1 MEAPVIID
9 LPSTTTGAVGRKL
22 VDLRDTGGAIAL
34 GRVLTL
40 VIVTDEVGAEEAIEA
55 ANSASREHPCRV
67 IVIVQGNKRGVD
79 RLDAQIR
86 VGGDAGAS
94 EVIVLRLYGKLATHG
109 DSVVTPLLLPDSPLV
124 AWWPTDAPAQPVEDP
139 IGAMAQRRITDAA
152 TARNPRKE
160 LERRRDAYAAGDTDL
175 AWTRVTKW
183 RGLLAAALDQPP
195 YQPIEHITVSG
206 ASDSPSTD
214 LLAAWLAECLRCPVT
229 RVRGKAGTGMYS
241 VRLERRGGPID
252 LVRADGTIA
261 TLSQPGQPDRRIS
274 LPRRSLAECLA
285 EELRRLDPDEVYQA
299 ALSRGLARLDA
310 GRTVSESQ
318 AASDGRTPSA
328 EDVHRR
334 TRHLIDREDRVAEAI
349 AGSDPEGTGER
360 AAQEAAESSGKSA
373 RSGTKS
379 ASKSTSKSTSK
390 SASKS
395 AAKSAGKSA
404 AKSAGNSAAKSAGT
418 SSAESTTKSA
428 AATSTAKKSASD
440 RPAGKRATRASGNA
454 ERASSEDAQAS
465 NGRQAA
471 AASSGRRTTTRRTA
485 AGAAS
490 SAAPSSEEA
499 PGSASAEGPNESAR
513 VSGSDDVS

>member
-1 MEAPVIID
+1 VEASVIID

-67 IVIVQGNKRGVD
+67 IVIVQGNRRGVD

-109 DSVVTPLLLPDSPLV
+109 DSVVTPLLLPDAPLV
-124 AWWPTDAPAQPVEDP
+124 AWWPSEAPKVPIEDP
-139 IGAMAQRRITDAA
+139 IGQMAQRRITDAA
-152 TARNPRKE
+152 ESRNPRKE
-160 LERRRDAYAAGDTDL
+160 LDRRREAYSAGDTDL

-195 YQPIEHITVSG
+195 YQPIERITVSG

-214 LLAAWLAECLRCPVT
+214 LLAAWLADRLRCPVT
-229 RVRGKAGTGMYS
+229 RVKGPAGSGMYS

-252 LVRADGTIA
+252 LIRADGNVA

-285 EELRRLDPDEVYQA
+285 EELRRLDPDEIYA
-299 ALSRGLARLDA
+299 ATLSRGLDRVDA
-310 GRTVSESQ
+310 GRSLTVAQ
-318 AASDGRTPSA
+318 AHADGATPTPD
-328 EDVHRR
+328 EVRRR
-334 TRHLIDREDRVAEAI
+334 TDELVEREGRVAEAI
-349 AGSDPEGTGER
+349 AGADPHGTADRSGNGTGGEGGAPAKR
-360 AAQEAAESSGKSA
+360 GAKKATRSTAKSHNGSGRQKAADDAASGSGGDTEGKRGTKSA
-373 RSGTKS
+373 AAAKTTSKTAAKS
-379 ASKSTSKSTSK
+379 ASKSGAKPAAK
-390 SASKS
+390 PAAKS
-395 AAKSAGKSA
+395 AAK
-404 AKSAGNSAAKSAGT
+404 T
-418 SSAESTTKSA
+418 
-428 AATSTAKKSASD
+428 
-440 RPAGKRATRASGNA
+440 AGKRATSTSGA
-454 ERASSEDAQAS
+454 

-471 AASSGRRTTTRRTA
+471 ASSSSRTTTTRRTA
-485 AGAAS
+485 PAAAAS
-490 SAAPSSEEA
+490 SEAPSPAEEPA
-499 PGSASAEGPNESAR
+499 SASTRA
-513 VSGSDDVS
+513 SGSDDVS